1 MQRPKKS
8 LKPLIHND
16 IEKSLSVNPGAAEGR
31 LPCANKQQVPGLR
44 RHEQGKIACRTAYQP
59 CRGDVSMK
67 PLPTTVTLLAL
78 LAAAGIAHAADQDLG
93 RNLAATCAT
102 CHGTNGKAVQGAGM
116 EALAG
121 MDKAK
126 ALQKLSEF
134 RSGAKP
140 ASIMHQISKGF
151 TDEQLDLMAA
161 FFAAQK

>member
-1 MQRPKKS
+1 
-8 LKPLIHND
+8 
-16 IEKSLSVNPGAAEGR
+16 
-31 LPCANKQQVPGLR
+31 
-44 RHEQGKIACRTAYQP
+44 
-59 CRGDVSMK
+59 MK
-67 PLPTTVTLLAL
+67 PLPTTVSALAL
-78 LAAAGIAHAADQDLG
+78 LAAAGIAHAADADLG

-102 CHGTNGKAVQGAGM
+102 CHGTNGQAVQGAGM
-116 EALAG
+116 ESLAG

-140 ASIMHQISKGF
+140 ASIMHQIAQGF

>member
-1 MQRPKKS
+1 
-8 LKPLIHND
+8 
-16 IEKSLSVNPGAAEGR
+16 
-31 LPCANKQQVPGLR
+31 
-44 RHEQGKIACRTAYQP
+44 
-59 CRGDVSMK
+59 MK
-67 PLPTTVTLLAL
+67 LLPTTITALGL
-78 LAAAGIAHAADQDLG
+78 LAAPSLAHTADPDLA

-121 MDKAK
+121 MDKTK
-126 ALQKLSEF
+126 ALQKLNEF

-151 TDEQLDLMAA
+151 SDEQLDLMAA